1 MLIQRIDSSQL
12 AIKVVPMEHQGL
24 RDQIE
29 GSGTRYTIQCRHDA
43 EAVFRFHR
51 GFVGTNALANAIEV
65 ANQTPERITIV
76 LTDNPEICATLTQSP
91 PSDTDKALVPDEDMI
106 NGDRAFGNFLN
117 LANAFAKTI
126 ESVNPKQGDEFLLEL
141 GKILIT
147 LDGRGNKSCV
157 LRTQDCLT
165 LIKDILKG
173 GNTDITAP
181 KNFLRNPSGL
191 RDVLIELAITYL
203 GSGDARMIVKSTN
216 E

>member
-1 MLIQRIDSSQL
+1 MLVQKIDSIHL
-12 AIKVVPMEHQGL
+12 ATKVTDRQSL
-24 RDQIE
+24 QDQIE
-29 GSGTRYTIQCRHDA
+29 GIGTTYTIHHDGKFDWYFHQGFVGANALA
-43 EAVFRFHR
+43 EAVDI
-51 GFVGTNALANAIEV
+51 ANESDEPIAIL
-65 ANQTPERITIV
+65 
-76 LTDNPEICATLTQSP
+76 LTDDPEICATLTQSP

-141 GKILIT
+141 GKILIA

-157 LRTQDCLT
+157 LKTQDCLT
-165 LIKDILKG
+165 VIKDILKG

-203 GSGDARMIVKSTN
+203 GSGDARTIVKSTN